1 MIFVGIFWL
10 IPPKNDILATNINIQ
25 ELVRNIEYLME
36 ILHNKSNQVLFHV
49 GVIVWKF
56 LIIYKSIMF
65 SSEL

>member
-1 MIFVGIFWL
+1 MIFVGIFWQ
-10 IPPKNDILATNINIQ
+10 ISQKNDILATNINIQ
-25 ELVRNIEYLME
+25 ELIRNIEYLME
-36 ILHNKSNQVLFHV
+36 ILHNKPNKVLFHV